1 MSTLLLDGI
10 LPHNAKLVSSMNGAN
25 PVMSVAL
32 TLLMLSFIIFTTLT
46 VMNMLLG
53 VLVEVVNVVAST
65 EKEGM
70 AVSAVNYE
78 LKEAMLHLGHPT
90 DATAIITKTQ
100 FLELLSQ
107 PEVASILQSV
117 GVDVLGLMDMSDVI
131 FEDKAADHK
140 ATCQHVRSDV
150 GNIVGNFV
158 SNVAADREGLTFAD
172 FVEVIL
178 NMRGTNPATVKDVE
192 KQIKVMKST
201 VKGLLEEM
209 YDNVTKHFDQLRE
222 GMSDLHLNIQDLQLE
237 SDFED
242 SD

>member
-25 PVMSVAL
+25 PLMSIVL

-78 LKEAMLHLGHPT
+78 LKEAMQHLGHPT
-90 DATAIITKTQ
+90 DTWAIITKPA

-107 PEVASILQSV
+107 PEVAAILQSV
-117 GVDVLGLMDMSDVI
+117 GVDVLGLMDMADVI

-140 ATCQHVRSDV
+140 ATCVHVGHSV
-150 GNIVGNFV
+150 GNIV
-158 SNVAADREGLTFAD
+158 SNVAADREGLTFGD

-209 YDNVTKHFDQLRE
+209 YDNLTKHFDQLRE
-222 GMSDLHLNIQDLQLE
+222 GMSEMHNNIQDLQEL
-237 SDFED
+237 
-242 SD
+242 